1 MKKNLI
7 FKVAPL
13 DLHGYKHEEAKIMVE
28 NYVLCRQAYF
38 PLKIITGNSEKM
50 KNIVLDFIKSNRFQY
65 KIGDPFNQGYI
76 VVSK

>member
-1 MKKNLI
+1 MKNLI
-7 FKVAPL
+7 FKTPPL
-13 DLHGYKHEEAKIMVE
+13 DLHGCNYEDAKIKVE

-50 KNIVLDFIKSNRFQY
+50 KNIVIDFIKLNRFQY
-65 KIGDPFNQGYI
+65 KVGDVFNQGYI